1 MLLSEC
7 STLLVETL
15 NKEIA
20 MGWLKKRFG
29 EPSTMA
35 GLGVVF
41 AIAAPMIPP
50 QYQLLAQG
58 IAAAL
63 GLGGAVK
70 ADPGNK

>member
-1 MLLSEC
+1 MLLLEC
-7 STLLVETL
+7 STLLVEIS

-29 EPSTMA
+29 EASTLA
-35 GLGVVF
+35 GLGVLF
-41 AIAAPMIPP
+41 AVGIPLVPP
-50 QYQLLAQG
+50 QYQLLAHG

-63 GLGGAVK
+63 GLGSAVR

>member
-1 MLLSEC
+1 
-7 STLLVETL
+7 
-15 NKEIA
+15 
-20 MGWLKKRFG
+20 MGWLRKRFG

-41 AIAAPMIPP
+41 AIAITMVPP
-50 QYQLLAQG
+50 QYQMLAQG
-58 IAAAL
+58 IAVAL